1 MAGYTRQSVA
11 DIVANAVIKAAPVN
25 AEYNALRDVFA
36 FATGHKHD
44 GSSTEGAYIP
54 LIADV
59 DALNKVVIDTTNNR
73 IGFFVQVSTGTVE
86 QLRIQDG
93 AIVPITDDDVDLG
106 ASGSEFKDLYIDG
119 IGYIDT
125 LTVHENA
132 TIAGTLG
139 VTGLSTLAS
148 VDINGGNIDATVIG
162 AATPAAATVTTLVA
176 TTADINAGTVDA
188 IVGGTTPAAGTFT
201 ALTADTADINGG
213 TIDNA
218 VIGGATPAA
227 ATVTSL
233 VATTA
238 DINAGTVDATIGGT
252 TPAAGTFTSIVAT
265 TADINAGTIDNTVIG
280 GATPAAATVSSLVAT
295 TADINGGT
303 IDGSTIAGGTLNN
316 AQIGN
321 ATPSTVVGTTVTAP
335 IAGAVTGNVTGNV
348 SGDVTGDVTGDL
360 TGNVTAGSGSSSFTN
375 VTINGSLDMNSG
387 TSATVT
393 GLANPV
399 QNSDAATKQYVDT
412 VLAATIDSAP
422 AALDTL
428 NELAAALGDDANYA
442 ATTTTALATK
452 LPKAGGT
459 MTGAIAMGTNK
470 VTGLGAPTAGTD
482 ATTKT
487 YVDAGDALQ
496 VLKAGDTMS
505 GVLAMGANKITGLA
519 DPTAAQ
525 DAVTKAYVDTTNA
538 SNTAAAD
545 SASNAA
551 TSESNAADSATD
563 SANSATASGN
573 SASAAA
579 TSLATFTGQYVSQSS
594 APSSPSTGDLWFDTS
609 ASIMKVYNG
618 SGWVSAGS
626 AVSGTNDS
634 VQYTATANQTTFSA
648 TYDTGSVQVYLNGI
662 RLTSTDYTATN
673 STSIV
678 LGTGASA
685 GDIVFIQAFGTF
697 ELGDHYNKTVSD
709 ARFLGLAGGALT
721 GAVTTNSTF
730 DGRNV
735 SVDGTKLDTIPVIST
750 ASTASFIAKGTNGVT
765 DGYIQ
770 LNCEV
775 NSHGI
780 KLKSPPHSAGA
791 NYTLVFPNDDGSNGQ
806 VLTSDGSGVMS
817 WTTVDLT
824 ALSGAS
830 LTSGII
836 PTARINASSI
846 ANDLLDSQHY
856 AAGSIDAEHLAA
868 DIIDGSKIADNAIN
882 SEHYTDGSIDTAH
895 FAAGS
900 VDAAAMGA
908 NSVDSSELV
917 DGSVDRSHLAADI
930 VDGTKIADDAV
941 NSEHIADGA
950 IDLAHMSSQSVDE
963 DNLYV
968 SNAGTD
974 GQYLQKQSG
983 NNGGLTWGTVDLTT
997 LSGANLTSG
1006 IIPTARINASSIAN
1020 DLLDSQHYAAG
1031 SIDRE
1036 HLAADIIDGTKI
1048 ADDAI
1053 NSEHYVDGSILTVH
1067 LANTSVTTAKIAGDA
1082 IDGSKIADDAI
1093 NSEHYVDGSID
1104 NQHISGMAASKLTGA
1119 LPAISGASLTNLP
1132 APSLLATP
1140 LAVGSYMIAFYI
1152 NNSSTARAA
1161 GHTVSGSDLKHKWNQ
1176 PSTGN
1181 KVYPMGFDNATQA
1194 NLSLFQSAGASG
1206 TWKVMHQMRAGV
1218 WTSYWSY
1225 PVVLCQRIS

>member
-44 GSSTEGAYIP
+44 GSSTEGAYVP

-93 AIVPITDDDVDLG
+93 AFIPVTDDDVDLG

-148 VDINGGNIDATVIG
+148 VDINGGNIDATIIG
-162 AATPAAATVTTLVA
+162 A
-176 TTADINAGTVDA
+176 
-188 IVGGTTPAAGTFT
+188 
-201 ALTADTADINGG
+201 
-213 TIDNA
+213 
-218 VIGGATPAA
+218 ATPAA

-265 TADINAGTIDNTVIG
+265 TADINAGTVDATIGGTTPAVGTFTSVIAATADINAGTIDATVIG
-280 GATPAAATVSSLVAT
+280 GTTPAAATVTSLVAT

-303 IDGSTIAGGTLNN
+303 IDGSTISGGTLNN

-321 ATPSTVVGTTVTAP
+321 TTASTVTGTTVTAANFVGP

-697 ELGDHYNKTVSD
+697 ELGDHNRCSYN
-709 ARFLGLAGGALT
+709 
-721 GAVTTNSTF
+721 
-730 DGRNV
+730 
-735 SVDGTKLDTIPVIST
+735 
-750 ASTASFIAKGTNGVT
+750 
-765 DGYIQ
+765 
-770 LNCEV
+770 
-775 NSHGI
+775 
-780 KLKSPPHSAGA
+780 
-791 NYTLVFPNDDGSNGQ
+791 
-806 VLTSDGSGVMS
+806 
-817 WTTVDLT
+817 
-824 ALSGAS
+824 
-830 LTSGII
+830 
-836 PTARINASSI
+836 
-846 ANDLLDSQHY
+846 
-856 AAGSIDAEHLAA
+856 
-868 DIIDGSKIADNAIN
+868 
-882 SEHYTDGSIDTAH
+882 
-895 FAAGS
+895 
-900 VDAAAMGA
+900 
-908 NSVDSSELV
+908 
-917 DGSVDRSHLAADI
+917 
-930 VDGTKIADDAV
+930 
-941 NSEHIADGA
+941 
-950 IDLAHMSSQSVDE
+950 
-963 DNLYV
+963 
-968 SNAGTD
+968 
-974 GQYLQKQSG
+974 
-983 NNGGLTWGTVDLTT
+983 
-997 LSGANLTSG
+997 
-1006 IIPTARINASSIAN
+1006 
-1020 DLLDSQHYAAG
+1020 
-1031 SIDRE
+1031 
-1036 HLAADIIDGTKI
+1036 
-1048 ADDAI
+1048 
-1053 NSEHYVDGSILTVH
+1053 
-1067 LANTSVTTAKIAGDA
+1067 
-1082 IDGSKIADDAI
+1082 
-1093 NSEHYVDGSID
+1093 
-1104 NQHISGMAASKLTGA
+1104 
-1119 LPAISGASLTNLP
+1119 
-1132 APSLLATP
+1132 
-1140 LAVGSYMIAFYI
+1140 
-1152 NNSSTARAA
+1152 
-1161 GHTVSGSDLKHKWNQ
+1161 
-1176 PSTGN
+1176 
-1181 KVYPMGFDNATQA
+1181 
-1194 NLSLFQSAGASG
+1194 
-1206 TWKVMHQMRAGV
+1206 
-1218 WTSYWSY
+1218 
-1225 PVVLCQRIS
+1225 

>member
-93 AIVPITDDDVDLG
+93 AFVPVTDNDVDLG

-188 IVGGTTPAAGTFT
+188 TIGGTTPAAGTFT
-201 ALTADTADINGG
+201 SIVATTADINAG
-213 TIDNA
+213 TIDNTI
-218 VIGGATPAA
+218 IGGATPAA

-252 TPAAGTFTSIVAT
+252 TPAVGTFTSVIAA

-321 ATPSTVVGTTVTAP
+321 TTASTVVGTTVTATNFVGP
-335 IAGAVTGNVTGNV
+335 IAGAVTGNVTGNTAGV
-348 SGDVTGDVTGDL
+348 HTGAVTGDV

-375 VTINGSLDMNSG
+375 VTINGSLDMNAG
-387 TSATVT
+387 TSATIT
-393 GLANPV
+393 GLSNPV

-538 SNTAAAD
+538 SNTAAAG
-545 SASNAA
+545 SASAAA
-551 TSESNAADSATD
+551 TSATA
-563 SANSATASGN
+563 SANSATASAN
-573 SASAAA
+573 SATASANSA
-579 TSLATFTGQYVSQSS
+579 TASASSLSTFQGQYVSQSS

-626 AVSGTNDS
+626 AVSGTNNS
-634 VQYTATANQTTFSA
+634 VQYTATANQTTFNA

-678 LGTGASA
+678 LGTGATV

-709 ARFLGLAGGALT
+709 ARFAPASGGVLATNALPKSGGAMT
-721 GAVTTNSTF
+721 GAITTNSTF

-780 KLKSPPHSAGA
+780 KLKSPPHSAQA
-791 NYTLVFPNDDGSNGQ
+791 DYTLVFPNDDGGNGQ
-806 VLTSDGSGVMS
+806 VLTSNGSGVMS

-868 DIIDGSKIADNAIN
+868 DIIDGTKIADNAIN

-950 IDLAHMSSQSVDE
+950 IDLAHMSANSVDS
-963 DNLYV
+963 D
-968 SNAGTD
+968 
-974 GQYLQKQSG
+974 Q
-983 NNGGLTWGTVDLTT
+983 
-997 LSGANLTSG
+997 
-1006 IIPTARINASSIAN
+1006 
-1020 DLLDSQHYAAG
+1020 
-1031 SIDRE
+1031 
-1036 HLAADIIDGTKI
+1036 
-1048 ADDAI
+1048 
-1053 NSEHYVDGSILTVH
+1053 YVDGSV
-1067 LANTSVTTAKIAGDA
+1067 
-1082 IDGSKIADDAI
+1082 DDA
-1093 NSEHYVDGSID
+1093 
-1104 NQHISGMAASKLTGA
+1104 HISGMAASKLTGA
-1119 LPAISGASLTNLP
+1119 LPAISGANLTGVDPFPSGTVMVFYQTAAPTGWTKSTSHNNKALRVVSGNGGGNGGTHDLSSP
-1132 APSLLATP
+1132 PSLAHTHSG
-1140 LAVGSYMIAFYI
+1140 GSHDHTIGAHSHGNNLSAAAHTLSTAQMPSHNHSVSTNQAYNV
-1152 NNSSTARAA
+1152 NNSIGQGDAAYGNSSATTSST
-1161 GHTVSGSDLKHKWNQ
+1161 GGGGSHSHGMSGSVSN
-1176 PSTGN
+1176 S
-1181 KVYPMGFDNATQA
+1181 
-1194 NLSLFQSAGASG
+1194 SAYNSGAS
-1206 TWKVMHQMRAGV
+1206 T
-1218 WTSYWSY
+1218 
-1225 PVVLCQRIS
+1225 VVTDSTTPTAFAPKYIDVIICAKD